1 MDFKDFKKVG
11 STSTHTT
18 FQHPSGHTIQ
28 VAHNSLT
35 PEQRKQL
42 KEIPTQSATERLR
55 EERKIKKLNKGTV
68 SEPLKED
75 EYLGQPP
82 EELSEEDQRKQF
94 FKRFDKPRPLTAE
107 EQQFM
112 KSHPSPPS
120 RQEQV
125 IERVSSLLTEPKP
138 EPMYEK
144 MSSQPE
150 PTRMGNLDLNKY
162 IAPQQAQPT
171 AMDIGKTPQEKEIEA
186 TSRIAGETK
195 AIQAKEAE
203 DTAAVYRNAM
213 KASIDAGS
221 LMKKEEEDLKYNIDR
236 INKEIISKKI
246 DPNRYMANMSTFG
259 KVATALGLILGG
271 IGQGMTGGKENLALR
286 MLEKSID
293 NDLDAQREELGKKNN
308 LLTAYY
314 RMYGD
319 IQQARAAAKATAL
332 QVVQMQAHAI
342 SEQSRSQ
349 QALKQ
354 NELLQAQLETK
365 KQQEISRKAQ
375 VVMDQNLSQ
384 ALKDQTAVPSSDQV
398 YDYIYRNVP
407 EKQQKETIQ
416 AYNDYSKA
424 MEQIDVLKQMM
435 KDQQRL
441 NSISSLASP
450 LQRSQELQAYR
461 VGLINTIK
469 DITGE
474 TRMSD
479 QEFKNFVDPFV
490 TKFYKSAETAQK
502 QADILIATNLIPKIK
517 GTLPR
522 LRGAK
527 LYFSPPVMGTPIQ
540 GLKKPGE

>member
-42 KEIPTQSATERLR
+42 KEIPAQTATERLR
-55 EERKIKKLNKGTV
+55 EQRQLKKMKDGGKVVGRQATEEEIQTGVYGGL
-68 SEPLKED
+68 PLSQE
-75 EYLGQPP
+75 ESPYAFATPYQPQP
-82 EELSEEDQRKQF
+82 QAAVPIEE
-94 FKRFDKPRPLTAE
+94 
-107 EQQFM
+107 
-112 KSHPSPPS
+112 PS
-120 RQEQV
+120 REKQV
-125 IERVSSLLTEPKP
+125 IENVTKLLSEPKP

-144 MSSQPE
+144 MASRPE
-150 PTRMGNLDLNKY
+150 PKMGNLDLNKY

-203 DTAAVYRNAM
+203 DTAAAYRNAM
-213 KASIDAGS
+213 KASIDADS

-293 NDLDAQREELGKKNN
+293 NDLDAQKEELGKKNN

-314 RMYGD
+314 KMYGD

-424 MEQIDVLKQMM
+424 VEQIEVLKQMM
-435 KDQQRL
+435 KDQQEL
-441 NSISSLASP
+441 NSIANLTNFV
-450 LQRSQELQAYR
+450 QRQQKLQAYR

-469 DITGE
+469 DITNE

-502 QADILIATNLIPKIK
+502 QADILIETNLIPKIK

-527 LYFSPPVMGTPIQ
+527 LYFSPPVSGTPIQ